1 MTHGLIISSHT
12 CAADIMTS
20 RTSSRTFY
28 RGSGS
33 VSGGLTAALAVEFE
47 DTIMR

>member
-1 MTHGLIISSHT
+1 MTHGLILSGHT
-12 CAADIMTS
+12 GGADIMTS

-33 VSGGLTAALAVEFE
+33 VSGALTVALAAEFE
-47 DTIMR
+47 DKIVR